1 MCKYTIASYTNE
13 LNSKLK
19 LWEVKKWFRNS
30 KKTSYHGAI
39 VYYKYIYTSYHGIH
53 SLWHVKIDP
62 SRN

>member
-1 MCKYTIASYTNE
+1 MNLTP
-13 LNSKLK
+13 NSNYGKSK
-19 LWEVKKWFRNS
+19 NGSEIQ
-30 KKTSYHGAI
+30 KKTSYHGAM